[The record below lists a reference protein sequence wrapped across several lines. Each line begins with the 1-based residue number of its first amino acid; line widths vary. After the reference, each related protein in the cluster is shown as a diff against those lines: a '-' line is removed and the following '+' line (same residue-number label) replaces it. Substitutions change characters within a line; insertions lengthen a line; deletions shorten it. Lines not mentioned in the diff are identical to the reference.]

1 MAAGHEVGRLFHNHR
16 ADVSSY
22 LIRMLR
28 DPDLADDLTQ
38 ETFLRLCVTLDGR
51 RPENG
56 RAFLCRIARN
66 IAIDHLRL
74 IRRRGTDMPGDQVL
88 QAIADPRPTQ
98 ENILIDRERLRV
110 FLRALA
116 DLPETTRRIFVLH
129 RVEGLK
135 YREVARRMEL
145 SESSVQKHLARAL
158 LEVTRRLRAYEGG
171 H

>member
-1 MAAGHEVGRLFHNHR
+1 MAVGNEVGRLFYNHR

-38 ETFLRLCVTLDGR
+38 ETFLRLCGNLDGR
-51 RPENG
+51 KPENG

-98 ENILIDRERLRV
+98 ENILIDRERLGV

-171 H
+171 N